1 VSAMAAS
8 TALPTAT
15 PAPAER
21 FFRASLFFLLLT
33 SICSLVATGKLDL
46 LTCAVALAAVLYKG
60 HRLWRSCPPEI
71 TGSRAT
77 WLVIG
82 YLAFFPLDALF
93 FSRMLTEN
101 SPNPPLYAA
110 LVAAVHFL
118 LFIMLVRFFSASTD
132 RDALF
137 LAMLSFA
144 GILASAVLTV
154 DTTFLGVFLVYLVF
168 AAGTFASMELRRGAR
183 GTITSAAALQPQRE
197 RRMARALGLATL
209 SVVIGAVILGTA
221 LFFFFPRFRAGYMG
235 RTSLAPQLMSGF
247 TKDVE
252 LGEIG
257 EIKKNTALVM
267 RIETGQPVPY
277 DRLRWRGV
285 ALDTFDGRRWFSA
298 DRSAVA
304 MPASSDGWV
313 IFSEANQIQGHQ
325 PALQYTVL
333 LEPLATDAIFVP
345 GTPIALRGNFTGE
358 GTSYAPRRRIYLFRD
373 ATGSISNPFH
383 NSASIRYT
391 GFSRLPPFDLSKLRN
406 AGTGYPDTI
415 AARDLQLPEDLDP
428 RIPKFAREITAGSQT
443 PVDKA
448 VALENYLRANFR
460 YTLVLT
466 GDPANDPLAHF
477 LFETRAGHCEYF
489 ATAMAVMLRT
499 LGIPSREVNG
509 FLPGEYNDLG
519 GDYIVRESDAHSWVE
534 AYFPGN
540 GWTVFDPTPAAPAGE
555 SGFLTRLGQYADW
568 FSLMWNEWV
577 ISYDFVHQVVLA
589 QDLQRGSRNWR
600 DAVRDWFQRKQNA
613 GKRRMRAW
621 QFAHG
626 GLAFLFPVTLVALL
640 LAVRFDLIRRAIR
653 QLHMFLQL
661 RKRGGAASP
670 QLASLLYSELL
681 RLLRRHGLRRSETQ
695 TPLEFAAGLKPA
707 LAPDVIEFTN
717 LYARARFG
725 GAPCDAPRLRALLGQ
740 IRLALRSSQMR

>member
-1 VSAMAAS
+1 MAS
-8 TALPTAT
+8 SSALPTAT

-33 SICSLVATGKLDL
+33 SVCSLVTTGKLDL
-46 LTCAVALAAVLYKG
+46 FSCTIALAAILFKG
-60 HRLWRSCPPEI
+60 HRLWRCHPAEI

-110 LVAAVHFL
+110 LIAAVHFL

-154 DTTFLGVFLVYLVF
+154 DTAFLGMFLVYMVF
-168 AAGTFASMELRRGAR
+168 AAGTFASMELRRGTR
-183 GTITSAAALQPQRE
+183 GTITPASGLQPQRE
-197 RRMARALGLATL
+197 RLLARALGLATL

-221 LFFFFPRFRAGYMG
+221 LFLFFPRFRAGYLG
-235 RTSLAPQLMSGF
+235 RTSLAPSLMSGF
-247 TKDVE
+247 TTEVE

-267 RIETGQPVPY
+267 RVETGQPVLY

-285 ALDTFDGRRWFSA
+285 ALDTFDGRRWSSA
-298 DRSAVA
+298 DRSSVA
-304 MPASSDGWV
+304 MPASADGWV
-313 IFSEANQIQGHQ
+313 MLAERDQLQGRQ
-325 PALQYTVL
+325 PMLQYTVL
-333 LEPLATDAIFVP
+333 LEPLATDAVFVP
-345 GTPIALRGNFTGE
+345 GNPIALRGNFTGE

-391 GFSRLPPFDLSKLRN
+391 GLSRLPPFDLSKLRS
-406 AGTGYPDTI
+406 AGTDYPDTI
-415 AARDLQLPEDLDP
+415 VARDLQLPEHLDP
-428 RIPKFAREITAGSQT
+428 RIPELAREATAGGET
-443 PVDKA
+443 PVEKA
-448 VALENYLRANFR
+448 VALENYLRNNFR
-460 YTLVLT
+460 YTLVLA
-466 GDPANDPLAHF
+466 GDPGNDPLAHF

-489 ATAMAVMLRT
+489 ASAMTIMLRT
-499 LGIPSREVNG
+499 LGIPAREVNG

-540 GWTVFDPTPAAPAGE
+540 DWTVFDPTPAAPAAE
-555 SGFLTRLGQYADW
+555 SGLLTRLGQYADW
-568 FSLMWNEWV
+568 FALMWNEWV
-577 ISYDFVHQVVLA
+577 ISFDFAHQVALA

-600 DAVRDWFQRKQNA
+600 DTVRNWFQRKENA

-640 LAVRFDLIRRAIR
+640 LAVRFDLIRRGIR
-653 QLHMFLQL
+653 QIRMFLQV

-670 QLASLLYSELL
+670 QFASLLYAELL
-681 RLLRRHGLRRSETQ
+681 RVLRRHGLRRSETQ

-707 LAPDVIEFTN
+707 LAPSVTEFTR

-725 GAPCDAPRLRALLGQ
+725 GAPCDAARLRALLAQ
-740 IRLALRSSQMR
+740 IRAALRAK